1 MSVTAPE
8 SRGSRGPCAG
18 RLKDKVALITGAGAG
33 MGQIVSLLFAEAGA
47 KVFGSDVNPAGLD
60 ETARLASERGLSI
73 DVATVDASS
82 EEQTKGWVAEA
93 VRKCAR
99 VDVLYNNGASVRMAP
114 FSEMTA
120 RQWQDTLRLELDV
133 VFFPT
138 KAVWPHMVAQQGGSI
153 INIASVAGMLG
164 GEGTGASA
172 HAAGKG
178 GVIALT
184 RQLATEGALHWIRV
198 NSIAP
203 GPILTE
209 TLRPRYE
216 TDARL
221 RAQFNDTPALA
232 RTGYP
237 IDVAYAGLF
246 LASDEALY
254 ITGVNLPVDGGKTCK
269 SGPMV
274 NRSVE
279 V

>member
-1 MSVTAPE
+1 MSVATVE
-8 SRGSRGPCAG
+8 EIGSRGPCAG

-33 MGQIVSLLFAEAGA
+33 MGRTVSLLFAEAGA
-47 KVFGSDVNPAGLD
+47 KVLGSDVNAVGLD
-60 ETARLASERGLSI
+60 ETARLASQRGLSI
-73 DVATVDASS
+73 EIATVDASS
-82 EEQTKGWVAEA
+82 EQQAISWIAEA
-93 VRKCAR
+93 VRKHGR
-99 VDVLYNNGASVRMAP
+99 VDVLYNNAASVRMAP

-120 RQWQDTLRLELDV
+120 QQWQETLRCELDV

-184 RQLATEGALHWIRV
+184 RQLATEGAPHWIRV

-209 TLRPRYE
+209 NIRPRYE
-216 TDARL
+216 ADMRL
-221 RAQFNDTPALA
+221 RAQFDDTPALA
-232 RTGYP
+232 RTGCP

-274 NRSVE
+274 NRSAVA
-279 V
+279 

>member
-1 MSVTAPE
+1 M
-8 SRGSRGPCAG
+8 
-18 RLKDKVALITGAGAG
+18 ALITGAGAG